1 MTAERVLLCGTG
13 SVASVK
19 IPQLALALSQHYQVK
34 ILLTKSAEHFVFNVS
49 KSYDPTSW
57 EQNWVQTVA
66 TNNVKHSD
74 DPSDVNL
81 NSVIYV
87 DEDEWNYSNIGDPI
101 LHIELRKWADLFIVA
116 PASAN
121 TIAKLAHGL
130 SDNLIT
136 CVARA
141 WDFSNPILICPA
153 MNTLMWTHPFT
164 QQHLNVLSGIQYQIV
179 HPVVKT
185 LACGDVGLGAM
196 ASVGTI
202 VAAVGDALSQSNS
215 GGNSNV
221 GEEVTAAETA
231 AATKT

>member
-1 MTAERVLLCGTG
+1 M
-13 SVASVK
+13 
-19 IPQLALALSQHYQVK
+19 
-34 ILLTKSAEHFVFNVS
+34 
-49 KSYDPTSW
+49 
-57 EQNWVQTVA
+57 A

-185 LACGDVGLGAM
+185 LACLDTGMGAM

-221 GEEVTAAETA
+221 GEEVTAA
-231 AATKT
+231 ATKT